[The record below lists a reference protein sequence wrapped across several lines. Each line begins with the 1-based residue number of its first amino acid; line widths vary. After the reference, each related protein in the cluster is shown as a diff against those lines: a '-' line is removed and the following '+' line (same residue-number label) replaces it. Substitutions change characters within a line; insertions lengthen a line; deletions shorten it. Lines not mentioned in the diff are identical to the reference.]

1 MTGRC
6 PYPATRGRTSV
17 RGMSLIDVS
26 RSLCAA
32 VERLRFA
39 PPVAF
44 VYNPLRYARGPYE
57 LYLARH
63 GTGRKE
69 CVLVG
74 MNPGPFGMAQTGVP
88 FGDPALVRDWL
99 GIEGEVG
106 QPARTHPRRPVLGF
120 AQRRGEVSGA
130 RLWGW
135 ARERCGTPERFFSRF
150 FVANWCPLAFL
161 DAAGR
166 NLTPDKLPAAERE
179 ALARPCDDALRAVV
193 AELSPRVVI
202 GIGVFAERRARE
214 ALRDTGLVVGG
225 MLHPSPASPRANR
238 GWAAEAD
245 RALRALGLR
254 LP

>member
-1 MTGRC
+1 
-6 PYPATRGRTSV
+6 
-17 RGMSLIDVS
+17 MSLVDVS
-26 RSLCAA
+26 RSLCDA

-39 PPVAF
+39 PPVAC
-44 VYNPLRYARGPYE
+44 VYNPLRYARNPHE
-57 LYLARH
+57 AYLARY

-69 CVLVG
+69 CVLLG

-106 QPARTHPRRPVLGF
+106 QPERMHPRRPVLGF
-120 AQRRGEVSGA
+120 AQRRSEVSGA

-135 ARERCGTPERFFSRF
+135 ARDRCGSPDRFFARF
-150 FVANWCPLAFL
+150 FVVNWCPLAFL

-179 ALARPCDDALRAVV
+179 ALARPCDRALRAVV

-202 GIGVFAERRARE
+202 GVGVFSERRARE
-214 ALRDTGLVVGG
+214 ALRGTGVVVGG
-225 MLHPSPASPRANR
+225 MLYFSPASPRANR
-238 GWAAEAD
+238 GWAAQAD
-245 RALRALGLR
+245 RALHALGLR